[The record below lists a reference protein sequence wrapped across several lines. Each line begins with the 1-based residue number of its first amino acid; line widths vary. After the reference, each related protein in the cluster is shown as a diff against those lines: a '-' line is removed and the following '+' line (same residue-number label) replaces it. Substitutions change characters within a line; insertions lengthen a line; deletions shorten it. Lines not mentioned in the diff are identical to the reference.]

1 MTAKGVPF
9 TIPATYPPPV
19 TTLMSVF
26 GYARR
31 LHGWVLASFL
41 LALGVATAAP
51 LFQTLRFDQICSVSG
66 TLKSVVQDQGSDGDH
81 AISGMQCA
89 LCLPT
94 GLPPSPH
101 VVGLS
106 ECPVGTCALIPSLDS
121 LAVSATAAP
130 PPGRGPPFV

>member
-1 MTAKGVPF
+1 L
-9 TIPATYPPPV
+9 TISATYRPS
-19 TTLMSVF
+19 TTAMSVL

-31 LHGWVLASFL
+31 LQAWVLASFL

-51 LFQTLRFDQICSVSG
+51 LFQTLRVDQVCSVSG
-66 TLKSVVQDQGSDGDH
+66 TLKSIVQDQGSDDDTGM
-81 AISGMQCA
+81 SGMQCA

-106 ECPVGTCALIPSLDS
+106 ECQVGTCTLLPAIHSL
-121 LAVSATAAP
+121 VVTATAAP